1 MEASVGLLLR
11 AWLYTLVLIGLAPYA
26 LAEDGKANAVSNITT
41 QTPRSGLTGKER
53 LGPKWT
59 DEQRI
64 DNCHVP
70 FDKRGR
76 KSRPDNCP
84 NTPSS

>member
-1 MEASVGLLLR
+1 MGLRLRALLCALLLIE
-11 AWLYTLVLIGLAPYA
+11 TVPCA
-26 LAEDGKANAVSNITT
+26 LADDGKANAGSNVAT
-41 QTPRSGLTGKER
+41 QAPRSGLTGKER

-70 FDKRGR
+70 FDKRGG
-76 KSRPDNCP
+76 KPRPDNCP
-84 NTPSS
+84 NTPST

>member
-1 MEASVGLLLR
+1 MMLLLR
-11 AWLYTLVLIGLAPYA
+11 SLLASLLVGCATYA
-26 LAEDGKANAVSNITT
+26 LAEDGKDTSVKGSAPE
-41 QTPRSGLTGKER
+41 TPRRVLTGKER

-70 FDKRGR
+70 FDKRGGR
-76 KSRPDNCP
+76 PRPDTCP

>member
-1 MEASVGLLLR
+1 MRLLQRASILALLLVACAPR
-11 AWLYTLVLIGLAPYA
+11 AF
-26 LAEDGKANAVSNITT
+26 AEEGKDTSVNGSRPE
-41 QTPRSGLTGKER
+41 TPRRVLTGKER

-70 FDKRGR
+70 FDKRGG
-76 KSRPDNCP
+76 KSRPDTCP

>member
-1 MEASVGLLLR
+1 MALR
-11 AWLYTLVLIGLAPYA
+11 ASLYTLLLIGLTQCA
-26 LAEDGKANAVSNITT
+26 LAEDRKANAVSNITT
-41 QTPRSGLTGKER
+41 QAPREGLTGKER

-70 FDKRGR
+70 FDRRGS
-76 KSRPDNCP
+76 KPRPDHCP

>member
-1 MEASVGLLLR
+1 MSLLR
-11 AWLYTLVLIGLAPYA
+11 ASLFASLLFGLSPCAVA
-26 LAEDGKANAVSNITT
+26 QDEKANAASNIRTEK
-41 QTPRSGLTGKER
+41 PARVLTGKER
-53 LGPKWT
+53 LGPKWS

-70 FDKRGR
+70 FDKRGG
-76 KSRPDNCP
+76 KARPDNCP